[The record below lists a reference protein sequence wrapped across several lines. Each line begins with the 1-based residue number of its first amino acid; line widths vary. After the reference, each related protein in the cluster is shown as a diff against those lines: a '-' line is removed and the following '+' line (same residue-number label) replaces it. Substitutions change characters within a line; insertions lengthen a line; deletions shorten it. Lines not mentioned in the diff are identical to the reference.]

1 MSAIPD
7 DAFCWICK
15 NFYADPPKTGCA
27 SLSKE
32 RVFGCRIWNKV
43 FVVKGAQIE
52 PSHFVCKHFVG
63 VYTRE
68 ADGSPYPPAPPISH
82 HQDYLW
88 ENYPSQTEP
97 VWIFKPYVRFSD
109 LPDGD
114 FGEYDSTTTG

>member
-7 DAFCWICK
+7 DPDCSICK
-15 NFYADPPKTGCA
+15 LLYTDPPKGKIKTMA
-27 SLSKE
+27 EVKIS
-32 RVFGCRIWNKV
+32 GCRRWNKIL
-43 FVVKGAQIE
+43 FYNGTNLIS
-52 PSHFVCKHFVG
+52 SHFVCKHFVG
-63 VYTRE
+63 VYTRG

-109 LPDGD
+109 LPDGN
-114 FGEYDSTTTG
+114 FGEYE